1 MIQINYSNIF
11 VCPECRTNLQQINNQ
26 LKCSVCNRIYIID
39 EDIPILLPQKS
50 KENKYD
56 MDYIEHYQ
64 KDAEIFD
71 YFEQRICKATEHD
84 ERRLREYIISL
95 VPENSKNI
103 LDVGS
108 GSAWVAASFPNK
120 QVFSFDIALRNVKVA
135 LKLVQ
140 RKNHLGV
147 VGDALNPPFAL
158 SSFDC
163 IIASEIIEH
172 IVSPEDFISS
182 LIPLLKPGGMLII
195 STPYKEVIHY
205 SQCIHCNRL
214 TPKNAHLHSFDEQ
227 KLTSLY
233 DRKKLKDIKYY
244 IFGNK
249 ALTVLRTHV
258 FLNFLPFTLWKIIDR
273 ISNFI
278 LKKQSHIIVLYVKDE
293 K

>member
-1 MIQINYSNIF
+1 MEQINYSNFF
-11 VCPECRTNLQQINNQ
+11 VCPECRTNLQRINNQ
-26 LKCSVCNRIYIID
+26 LKCGVCSRICKID
-39 EDIPILLPQKS
+39 EGVPLLLPQGHKA
-50 KENKYD
+50 NKYD

-95 VPENSKNI
+95 VPKNSKNI

-108 GSAWVAASFPNK
+108 GSAWVAVSFPNK
-120 QVFSFDIALRNVKVA
+120 QVFSLDISLKNVKEA
-135 LKLVQ
+135 LKQEQ
-140 RKNHLGV
+140 RKNHFGV

-158 SSFDC
+158 LSFDC

-172 IVSPEDFISS
+172 IVSPGDFISN

-214 TPKNAHLHSFDEQ
+214 TPKNAHLHSFDEK
-227 KLTSLY
+227 KLISLY
-233 DRKKLKDIKYY
+233 DRKKLKDIQYY

-258 FLNFLPFTLWKIIDR
+258 FLKCIPFPLWKIIDR

-278 LKKQSHIIVLYVKDE
+278 LKKQAHIIALYIKKE